1 MNAAIRSLI
10 SGWAFFILF
19 FPFTHAQCGMEA
31 SITPDPP
38 FPWNLCPGQNI
49 TLTSSVIGGTP
60 PYTYMWSDGAI
71 TPNTTIIPPYY
82 GEVYLMV
89 TDATGCVA
97 YTQIHIKAWVWT
109 VEIVYNPSAVCLGDS
124 ITISAWP
131 DFPPGTTFLWST
143 GETTNPIW
151 ITSSGNY
158 SLTVTDPTGGC
169 TASTTQ
175 GVFISYW
182 PTIDPVITGP
192 SVLCPGQDAT
202 LTAVENPGYYYL
214 WNTGDE
220 TTSIDISSPGLY
232 SVTVSN
238 FAGCFGTDTLEV
250 LPGSAAPIISAP
262 TVLCSGQNGTI
273 SITNASSYT
282 SFQWNT
288 GATTSSI
295 TINTPGTYSVTVT
308 AAGGCT
314 GTGSVTVNSGSSNIT
329 LSGNISPVTSCTSQN
344 GAIDVTVTPSGTY
357 TYSWSNGSNTQDIN
371 NLSAGSYTITVTDS
385 GGCSSSSVYTVSSN
399 VTLPTAS
406 ANATASTCDQNN
418 GAVDLTVTP
427 SGTYTYTWSNGMT
440 SEDLSNLLAGTYSVT
455 VTSTSSGCTAI
466 ASVTVPNN
474 NIIITIAGNT
484 TPLTAC
490 TQPNGAID
498 ITPSPTGTYT

>member
-1 MNAAIRSLI
+1 MKTAIQYLIVGCAFIFLI
-10 SGWAFFILF
+10 SPLELM
-19 FPFTHAQCGMEA
+19 AQCGMTA
-31 SITPDPP
+31 SITANPP

-49 TLTSSVIGGTP
+49 TLTSSVTGGTP

-97 YTQIHIKAWVWT
+97 YAQIHIKAWVWT
-109 VEIVYNPSAVCLGDS
+109 VEIVYSPTSVCLGDS
-124 ITISAWP
+124 ITLSAWP
-131 DFPPGTTFLWST
+131 DFPPGTTFSWST
-143 GETTNPIW
+143 GETTSQIW
-151 ITSSGNY
+151 IQNSGTY

-175 GVFISYW
+175 SVSISYW

-192 SVLCPGQDAT
+192 GVLCPGQNAT

-262 TVLCSGQNGTI
+262 NVLCAGQSGTI

-282 SFQWNT
+282 SFLWNT

-295 TINTPGTYSVTVT
+295 TINTP
-308 AAGGCT
+308 
-314 GTGSVTVNSGSSNIT
+314 
-329 LSGNISPVTSCTSQN
+329 
-344 GAIDVTVTPSGTY
+344 
-357 TYSWSNGSNTQDIN
+357 
-371 NLSAGSYTITVTDS
+371 
-385 GGCSSSSVYTVSSN
+385 
-399 VTLPTAS
+399 
-406 ANATASTCDQNN
+406 
-418 GAVDLTVTP
+418 
-427 SGTYTYTWSNGMT
+427 
-440 SEDLSNLLAGTYSVT
+440 
-455 VTSTSSGCTAI
+455 
-466 ASVTVPNN
+466 
-474 NIIITIAGNT
+474 
-484 TPLTAC
+484 
-490 TQPNGAID
+490 
-498 ITPSPTGTYT
+498 